1 MFPFCYDD
9 FLTFPKP
16 EVHVYCIWEI
26 FGAGG
31 GGGGAKFGKSF
42 SISGG
47 GGGGGGCKIWQCVS
61 IIQIDH
67 SYLQIDT
74 LFTIASGSFLVTV
87 STI

>member
-1 MFPFCYDD
+1 MFIVFGR
-9 FLTFPKP
+9 FLGRG
-16 EVHVYCIWEI
+16 E
-26 FGAGG
+26 

-42 SISGG
+42 SIS